1 MAKHKQNSTKKFI
14 IILLS
19 IILICCIILIIK
31 IKFNEYQDNK
41 KQQEVSSVLDT
52 IDIEPTDIT
61 SKKTERMLQ
70 VEELKKQ
77 NNDIVGWLE
86 IDGTNIN
93 YPVLQGSDNDYYL
106 THNYKNEE
114 VAGGS
119 IFLDKDYSFIRPSD
133 NLLIYGH
140 RNKKGLMFEDLIK
153 YKDETFYKE
162 HPTIRFTSLLNDSE
176 YEIIAAFYSRVYYQ
190 NETDV
195 FRYYYFVNADT
206 EEDYTNYVDN
216 CIKSSIYNTGKTAH
230 YGEQL
235 LTLSTCDYSQDNGRF
250 VVVAKQIVN

>member
-61 SKKTERMLQ
+61 SEKTERMLQ

-106 THNYKNEE
+106 THSYKNEE

>member
-41 KQQEVSSVLDT
+41 KQQEVSSVLAT

-61 SKKTERMLQ
+61 SEKTERMLQ

-77 NNDIVGWLE
+77 NSDIVGWLE

-140 RNKKGLMFEDLIK
+140 RHKKGLMFEDLIK

-206 EEDYTNYVDN
+206 EEDYNNYVDN

-230 YGEQL
+230 YEEQL